1 MWKILLILEP
11 VGNGAGPGGE
21 DGVWEKG
28 DGARGNLFGKS
39 HLENLKRGQ
48 SVRDGG
54 RDGVV
59 GSGQGHGSTYF
70 IRWSRSG
77 QTQAGV
83 NEEGLNEL
91 DLWLVP
97 SVPTDATFAPVGLP
111 LASEASAVALV
122 VVVVRRGV
130 KTVPGVSSVYLL
142 VCHFQRRV
150 RQ

>member
-1 MWKILLILEP
+1 M
-11 VGNGAGPGGE
+11 G
-21 DGVWEKG
+21 KG

-83 NEEGLNEL
+83 NDEKKVWMIWTCG
-91 DLWLVP
+91 WSQASP
-97 SVPTDATFAPVGLP
+97 QMPHLP
-111 LASEASAVALV
+111 
-122 VVVVRRGV
+122 R
-130 KTVPGVSSVYLL
+130 L
-142 VCHFQRRV
+142 VCHWRV
-150 RQ
+150 KPPQ